1 MLYIIPDYYKEFE
14 CIADKCEDTCCAGW
28 QIVIDKKTLKKYRKI
43 KGDFRK
49 QILKNVDW
57 FQGTFKQD
65 KDKRCAF
72 LNEKNLCDLYL
83 SQGEEGFC
91 KTCREY
97 PRHTEEFEGV
107 REVTLSISC
116 PEVARILMNRMEP
129 VTFLSYE
136 KEGEEEFED
145 FDPFFYSILED
156 ARKEMISILQN
167 RDITIADRILLILG
181 MAHDMQGRMNR
192 QEMFE
197 CSDVIRKYTKGKAL
211 DFVKNYQ
218 QKSNRKQT
226 EPKFAHTMFRHL
238 YKLELLREEWGILL
252 KETEDLL
259 YQDKEKYL
267 KIKEE
272 FQSFLKSNVN
282 HEKRNNSD
290 SDSIT
295 MLQKEH
301 SDIDIHLEQLLVYF
315 LFTYFPG
322 AVYDGEI
329 YAKVQLAVYCVWM
342 IWEIWMA
349 RWLKNEKS
357 LDLEEMTEL
366 VYRFSREVEH
376 SDLNLREIEK
386 ILSKKWFLTKNINQ
400 MKSI

>member
-1 MLYIIPDYYKEFE
+1 MLITIPDYYQDFE

-28 QIVIDKKTLKKYRKI
+28 QIVIDKKTLKKYTKI

-49 QILKNVDW
+49 RMFKSVDW

-107 REVTLSISC
+107 REITLSISC

-129 VTFLSYE
+129 VSFLSYE
-136 KEGEEEFED
+136 REGEEEFED

-156 ARKEMISILQN
+156 ARKEMIAILQN
-167 RDITIADRILLILG
+167 RDLTITDRILLILG

-192 QEMFE
+192 QEMFA
-197 CSDVIRKYTKGKAL
+197 CSDVISKYTTNRAL
-211 DFVKNYQ
+211 DFVKKHQ
-218 QKSNRKQT
+218 QKT
-226 EPKFAHTMFRHL
+226 ENKKEEMTFAHTMFQHL
-238 YKLELLREEWGILL
+238 FELELLREEWGVLL
-252 KETEDLL
+252 AETEDLL
-259 YQDKEKYL
+259 YRDKENYCKT
-267 KIKEE
+267 KKEFINYFKNRTGLQNHNSKDGE
-272 FQSFLKSNVN
+272 PDTMIEDSNCN
-282 HEKRNNSD
+282 IN
-290 SDSIT
+290 IT
-295 MLQKEH
+295 
-301 SDIDIHLEQLLVYF
+301 IHLEQLLVYF

-329 YAKVQLAVYCVWM
+329 YAKVQLAVYCTWM

-357 LDLEEMTEL
+357 IDLEEMTEL

-386 ILSKKWFLTKNINQ
+386 ILSKKWFLTNKTGC
-400 MKSI
+400 S

>member
-1 MLYIIPDYYKEFE
+1 MLYTIPDYYKEFE

-43 KGDFRK
+43 KGNFRK

-72 LNEKNLCDLYL
+72 LNEKNLCNLYL

-97 PRHTEEFEGV
+97 PRHAEEFEGV

-156 ARKEMISILQN
+156 ARKEMIAILQN
-167 RDITIADRILLILG
+167 RDLTIVDRILLILG

-192 QEMFE
+192 QEMFD
-197 CSDVIRKYTKGKAL
+197 CSDVIHKYTTDKAL
-211 DFVKNYQ
+211 QFVKNYQ
-218 QKSNRKQT
+218 QKSNRKQA
-226 EPKFAHTMFRHL
+226 EAEFAHTMFQHL
-238 YKLELLREEWGILL
+238 YELELLREEWGILL

-259 YQDKEKYL
+259 YRDKESYGKM
-267 KIKEE
+267 KEE
-272 FQSFLKSNVN
+272 FQNYLKTMEVS
-282 HEKRNNSD
+282 EKQNN
-290 SDSIT
+290 
-295 MLQKEH
+295 KEANGNTI
-301 SDIDIHLEQLLVYF
+301 SENEYLDINTKINISIHLEQLLVYF

-349 RWLKNEKS
+349 RWLKNEKN

-386 ILSKKWFLTKNINQ
+386 ILSKKWFLTK
-400 MKSI
+400 K

>member
-43 KGDFRK
+43 KGNFRK

-116 PEVARILMNRMEP
+116 PEVARILMNRKEP

-156 ARKEMISILQN
+156 ARKEMIAILQS
-167 RDITIADRILLILG
+167 RDLIIADRILLILG

-192 QEMFE
+192 QEMFD
-197 CSDVIRKYTKGKAL
+197 CSDVIHKYTTDKAL
-211 DFVKNYQ
+211 QFVKNYQ
-218 QKSNRKQT
+218 QKSNRKQA
-226 EPKFAHTMFRHL
+226 EPEFAHTMFQHL
-238 YKLELLREEWGILL
+238 YELELLREEWGILL

-259 YQDKEKYL
+259 YRDKESYGKM
-267 KIKEE
+267 KEE
-272 FQSFLKSNVN
+272 FQNYLKTMEVS
-282 HEKRNNSD
+282 EKQNN
-290 SDSIT
+290 
-295 MLQKEH
+295 KEANGNTI
-301 SDIDIHLEQLLVYF
+301 SENEYLDINTKINISIHLEQLLVYF

-349 RWLKNEKS
+349 RWLKNEKN

-386 ILSKKWFLTKNINQ
+386 ILSKKWFLTK
-400 MKSI
+400 K

>member
-1 MLYIIPDYYKEFE
+1 MLYTIPDYYPSFS

-28 QIVIDKKTLKKYRKI
+28 QIVIDKKTLKKYTKI

-49 QILKNVDW
+49 RMLKSVDW

-72 LNEKNLCDLYL
+72 LNDKNLCDLYL

-107 REVTLSISC
+107 REIALSISC

-145 FDPFFYSILED
+145 FDPFLFSILED
-156 ARKEMISILQN
+156 ARKEMIAILQN
-167 RDITIADRILLILG
+167 RDLTITDRILLILG

-192 QEMFE
+192 QEMFA
-197 CSDVIRKYTKGKAL
+197 CSDVIRKYTTDKAL
-211 DFVKNYQ
+211 QYVREYETKEEN
-218 QKSNRKQT
+218 KKEEMT
-226 EPKFAHTMFRHL
+226 FAHTMFKHL
-238 YKLELLREEWGILL
+238 YELELLREEWGILL

-259 YQDKEKYL
+259 YQDKGVYNP
-267 KIKEE
+267 IKKE
-272 FQSFLKSNVN
+272 FQSYFKNKICLSND
-282 HEKRNNSD
+282 NSKKTAQN
-290 SDSIT
+290 IF
-295 MLQKEH
+295 
-301 SDIDIHLEQLLVYF
+301 IDIHLEQLLVYF

-357 LDLEEMTEL
+357 LTLEEMTEL

-386 ILSKKWFLTKNINQ
+386 ILSKKWFLT
-400 MKSI
+400 

>member
-1 MLYIIPDYYKEFE
+1 MLITIPDYYQDFE

-28 QIVIDKKTLKKYRKI
+28 QIVIDKETLKKYTKI
-43 KGDFRK
+43 KGGFK
-49 QILKNVDW
+49 KEIFKNVNW
-57 FQGTFKQD
+57 LQGTFKQD
-65 KDKRCAF
+65 KNKRCAF
-72 LNEKNLCDLYL
+72 LNDKNLCDLYL

-107 REVTLSISC
+107 REITLSISC

-129 VTFLSYE
+129 VQFLSEE

-145 FDPFFYSILED
+145 FDPFLYSILED
-156 ARKEMISILQN
+156 ARKEMITILQN
-167 RDITIADRILLILG
+167 RNLTISDRVLLVLG

-192 QEMFE
+192 QEMFA
-197 CSDVIRKYTKGKAL
+197 CSDVITKYTTAKAVQFVRDYQIKTKLKGEEM
-211 DFVKNYQ
+211 
-218 QKSNRKQT
+218 T
-226 EPKFAHTMFRHL
+226 FAHTKFKHL
-238 YKLELLREEWGILL
+238 YELELLREEWGILL

-259 YQDKEKYL
+259 YQDTEDYSKT
-267 KIKEE
+267 KEE
-272 FQSFLKSNVN
+272 FHTYLKNKAASENHSSKEVEGKTIAEDGNSNIN
-282 HEKRNNSD
+282 IN
-290 SDSIT
+290 
-295 MLQKEH
+295 
-301 SDIDIHLEQLLVYF
+301 IHLEQLLVYF

-376 SDLNLREIEK
+376 SDLNLREIER
-386 ILSKKWFLTKNINQ
+386 ILSKKWFLVNKC
-400 MKSI
+400 K

>member
-1 MLYIIPDYYKEFE
+1 MLYTIPDYYPSFQ

-28 QIVIDKKTLKKYRKI
+28 QIVIDRETLKKYTKI

-49 QILKNVDW
+49 RMLRSVDW

-72 LNEKNLCDLYL
+72 LNERNLCDLYL
-83 SQGEEGFC
+83 SQGEGGFC

-97 PRHTEEFEGV
+97 PRHTEEFEGI
-107 REVTLSISC
+107 REITLSISC

-129 VTFLSYE
+129 VSFLNYE
-136 KEGEEEFED
+136 REGEEEYED
-145 FDPFFYSILED
+145 FDPFFFSILED

-167 RDITIADRILLILG
+167 RNRTITDRILLVLG

-192 QEMFE
+192 QEMFA
-197 CSDVIRKYTKGKAL
+197 CSDVITKYTTDKAL
-211 DFVKNYQ
+211 QFVKDYQ
-218 QKSNRKQT
+218 QKSKQNDL
-226 EPKFAHTMFRHL
+226 EFAHTMFSHL
-238 YKLELLREEWGILL
+238 FELELLKQEWGIVL

-259 YQDKEKYL
+259 YQNSEEYHKIKAEFQNYL
-267 KIKEE
+267 KKQPKSEEQTDVVKEE
-272 FQSFLKSNVN
+272 TNIKVEGNL
-282 HEKRNNSD
+282 
-290 SDSIT
+290 
-295 MLQKEH
+295 
-301 SDIDIHLEQLLVYF
+301 SDIDTKINMDIHLEQLLVYF

-349 RWLKNEKS
+349 RWLKNEKNI
-357 LDLEEMTEL
+357 DLEEMTEL

-376 SDLNLREIEK
+376 SDLNLAAIEK
-386 ILSKKWFLTKNINQ
+386 ILSRKWFLYT
-400 MKSI
+400 

>member
-43 KGDFRK
+43 KGNFRK

-72 LNEKNLCDLYL
+72 LNEKNLCNLYL

-156 ARKEMISILQN
+156 ARKEMIAILQN
-167 RDITIADRILLILG
+167 RDLTIVDRILLILG

-192 QEMFE
+192 QEMFD
-197 CSDVIRKYTKGKAL
+197 CSDVIHKYTTDKAL
-211 DFVKNYQ
+211 QFVKNYQ
-218 QKSNRKQT
+218 QKSNRKQA
-226 EPKFAHTMFRHL
+226 EAEFAHTMFQHL
-238 YKLELLREEWGILL
+238 YELELLREEWGILL

-259 YQDKEKYL
+259 YRDKESYGKM
-267 KIKEE
+267 KEE
-272 FQSFLKSNVN
+272 FQNYLKTMEVS
-282 HEKRNNSD
+282 EKQNN
-290 SDSIT
+290 
-295 MLQKEH
+295 KEANGNTI
-301 SDIDIHLEQLLVYF
+301 SENEYLDINTKINISIHLEQLLVYF

-349 RWLKNEKS
+349 RWLKNEKN

-386 ILSKKWFLTKNINQ
+386 ILSKKWFLTK
-400 MKSI
+400 K